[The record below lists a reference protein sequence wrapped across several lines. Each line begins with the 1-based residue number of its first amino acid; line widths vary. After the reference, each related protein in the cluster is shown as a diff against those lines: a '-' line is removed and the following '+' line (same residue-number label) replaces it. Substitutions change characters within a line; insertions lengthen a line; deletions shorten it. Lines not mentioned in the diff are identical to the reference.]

1 MGTSVRNHDG
11 DGDGDGDGS
20 GNVENTIGLDPV
32 YTGLDKCFNGQI
44 FSRAS
49 RLHGTVQIL
58 LQIAALFALQKLMQ
72 GLAGPL

>member
-1 MGTSVRNHDG
+1 MKPRRRRRRRRQRERRKHNWFRPRLH
-11 DGDGDGDGS
+11 
-20 GNVENTIGLDPV
+20 
-32 YTGLDKCFNGQI
+32 GLDKCFNGQI

-49 RLHGTVQIL
+49 RLHGAVQIP

>member
-1 MGTSVRNHDG
+1 MSH
-11 DGDGDGDGS
+11 DGDGDGS
-20 GNVENTIGLDPV
+20 GNVKNTIGLDPV
-32 YTGLDKCFNGQI
+32 HTGLDKCFNGHI

-58 LQIAALFALQKLMQ
+58 LQIEALFAVQKLMQ